1 MSAYA
6 TQTNLAGGNDQFS
19 HLPNL
24 QRAIV
29 RFIIDQPPRD
39 EGVHVA
45 IIAKAIAGGDVD
57 ARKIRY
63 GMVYLAVSFHY

>member
-6 TQTNLAGGNDQFS
+6 TQTNSSVVDQFS

-29 RFIIDQPPRD
+29 KFMIDQPPRD

-45 IIAKAIAGGDVD
+45 IIAKAIGGGDVNN
-57 ARKIRY
+57 AHKIRY
-63 GMVYLAVSFHY
+63 GLDFT